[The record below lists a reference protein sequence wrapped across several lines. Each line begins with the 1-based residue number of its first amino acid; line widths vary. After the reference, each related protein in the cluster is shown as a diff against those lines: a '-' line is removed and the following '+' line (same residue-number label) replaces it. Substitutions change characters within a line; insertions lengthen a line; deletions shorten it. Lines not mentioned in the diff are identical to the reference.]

1 MIIVVAGV
9 AGCGKTTVG
18 RLLSGRLG
26 WPFADG
32 DSFHPARNVAKM
44 RSGIP
49 LTDEDRWP
57 WLQAI
62 AAWMDGRA
70 SGGDSAVVAC
80 SALKRSYRALLR
92 SGRPEVHIVLLQ
104 IPPAVLAERLKARH
118 GHFFP
123 RALLESQVADLE
135 PPAPDEPILEVP
147 ADRPPATVVD
157 DIVARLRIAGHS
169 AA

>member
-1 MIIVVAGV
+1 MIVVVAGV
-9 AGCGKTTVG
+9 AGSGKTTVG
-18 RLLSGRLG
+18 RMLAGRLG

-32 DSFHPARNVAKM
+32 DSLHPALNVAKM

-62 AAWMDGRA
+62 AAWIGDRA
-70 SGGDSAVVAC
+70 ASGDSAVVAC

-92 SGRPEVHIVLLQ
+92 TGCPEVRIVLLQ
-104 IPPAVLAERLKARH
+104 VGPATLAARLEGRP

-123 RALLESQVADLE
+123 RALLESQLADLE
-135 PPAPDEPILEVP
+135 PPTPDEPILEVP
-147 ADRPPATVVD
+147 ADRPPATVVE
-157 DIVARLRIAGHS
+157 DIVARLPIAGHS